1 MSVTN
6 TSKQTNCVYGKKK
19 GKKKGTNIMSY
30 LCCNKTKEKQT
41 PPYCQNSFNMQNSRY
56 GSKQISTVICC
67 GVFLFVQRFEVLFDS
82 WLFGLLLLVKPLI
95 INL

>member
-30 LCCNKTKEKQT
+30 LCCNKTNEKQT

-56 GSKQISTVICC
+56 GSKQISPSYV
-67 GVFLFVQRFEVLFDS
+67 VVFFLFVQ
-82 WLFGLLLLVKPLI
+82 
-95 INL
+95 

>member
-6 TSKQTNCVYGKKK
+6 TSKQTNCVYEKKK

-30 LCCNKTKEKQT
+30 LCCNKINEKQT

-67 GVFLFVQRFEVLFDS
+67 GVFFVCS
-82 WLFGLLLLVKPLI
+82 MI
-95 INL
+95 